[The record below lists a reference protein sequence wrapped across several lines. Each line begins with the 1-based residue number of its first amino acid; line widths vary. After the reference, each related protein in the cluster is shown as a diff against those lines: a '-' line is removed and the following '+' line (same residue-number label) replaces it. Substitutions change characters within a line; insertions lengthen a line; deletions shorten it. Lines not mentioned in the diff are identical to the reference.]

1 MCTRTSSRAAILHAR
16 LIVENELLRQQMEDF
31 AIGGQGHGASLVYG
45 LTDFVPAN
53 LPRPR
58 AESNAAVAVH
68 SADVRA
74 RNAHQRMLD
83 RNAGHI
89 FRMLHRFLNA
99 ADGLVEVGNDTL
111 AQASRFADPVPAI
124 TQSVLAQL
132 GYQN

>member
-1 MCTRTSSRAAILHAR
+1 
-16 LIVENELLRQQMEDF
+16 MEDF
-31 AIGGQGHGASLVYG
+31 AIGWQGHSASLVYG

-83 RNAGHI
+83 RNAGHV

-99 ADGLVEVGNDTL
+99 ADGLVELGNHAL
-111 AQASRFADPVPAI
+111 AQASRFADAVTAI
-124 TQSVLAQL
+124 TQSVLAQFGHQDGGL
-132 GYQN
+132 GAAYVNGGDEIGLVARH